1 MPLQGIVSYPG
12 ILQWESFSLTDI
24 SGISPSTAIMDV
36 YPQDEIPD
44 AEGDLVI
51 TYGDV
56 TIRFK
61 DCKIDSAN
69 YVRGSGGKIIQV
81 SFFDERWRWQFYD
94 ISGRYNFKFV
104 KAFYPQDDA
113 QFFGQAAVGLVDT
126 NHEKTPQQLAILCVE
141 AMGYAASDWDVSA
154 LPNDARPEV
163 NWVAANPAQ
172 ELSRLCD
179 SLGCRIVPV
188 RSSGKWRIVTTGN
201 GLELPENYPYEDP
214 SNGIDPAEIP
224 DWIKIVTGPILYEAR
239 IQLSPVGKDVDGR
252 WKALKDL
259 SYAVVPADN
268 PADLTKLTGTNSNPF
283 LYCDPQF
290 STISRTRVRQTDN
303 SLIAPIEL
311 AQQTVYRAFAMT
323 EVPDDHDTNDEGKST
338 IRIPGLEGGANIR
351 QIVLTDKLVRPYI
364 DPSDNTVHYLP
375 AFVEGSFWNKFR
387 NATDNYPLGTR
398 IDRPS
403 PNFGDG
409 FDQVVTFSMSVD
421 EDSRYSLITFSEQ
434 MRRSIQALSPPGSRG
449 PRTMATYITANPR
462 LFYHAAVHI
471 RDPETWALN
480 RHTISLWVGYGPEP
494 DGESPDDIG
503 AVTKTVI
510 KEDIQPFYRGVY
522 SASGALVKTIDN
534 LETVERQAEYYINS
548 LIPTFETK
556 ANSTRTYVGIFGI
569 NLDGQIQQVTYKIDK
584 GGASTVAST
593 NTEHNWQI
601 PSYDQRRQRDARKNP
616 ENRASVAK
624 ELEITLRQGGY
635 LPQ

>member
-12 ILQWESFSLTDI
+12 IHQWESFSLTDI

-36 YPQDEIPD
+36 YPQDEIPA

-56 TIRFK
+56 TLTFK

-81 SFFDERWRWQFYD
+81 AFFDERWRWQFYD

-104 KAFYPQDDA
+104 KAFYPQTDA
-113 QFFGQAAVGLVDT
+113 QFFGQAAIGLVDT
-126 NHEKTPQQLAILCVE
+126 DHEKTPQELAILCIK
-141 AMGYAASDWDVSA
+141 AMGYSASAWDVSA

-172 ELSRLCD
+172 ELTRLCD

-188 RSSGKWRIVTTGN
+188 RSKGRWKIVSAGE
-201 GLELPENYPYEDP
+201 GRELPENYPYEDP

-224 DWIKIVTGPILYEAR
+224 NWIKIVTGPILYESR
-239 IQLSPVGKDVDGR
+239 IELSAVGKDVDGR

-259 SYAVVPADN
+259 SYSVVPARN
-268 PADLTKLTGTNSNPF
+268 PSDLTKLTGTDKNPF

-290 STISRTRVRQTDN
+290 SNISRKRVRQTDN

-311 AQQTVYRAFAMT
+311 ATQTVFRAFAMT
-323 EVPDDHDTNDEGKST
+323 EKPANHDTNDRGEPT
-338 IRIPGLEGGANIR
+338 IRIPGLEGGADVR

-364 DPSDNTVHYLP
+364 DPDDNTVHYLP
-375 AFVEGSFWNKFR
+375 AFVEGTFWNNFR
-387 NATDNYPLGTR
+387 NALDNYPLGTR

-403 PNFGDG
+403 ANYGDG
-409 FDQVVTFSMSVD
+409 LDDVVTFSLSLD
-421 EDSRYSLITFSEQ
+421 EDSRYSMITFSQQ
-434 MRRSIQALSPPGSRG
+434 MLYSIEAPPPPGTSG
-449 PRTMATYITANPR
+449 SNIAYVTALPR

-471 RDPETWALN
+471 REPKTWAVK
-480 RHTISLWVGYGPEP
+480 RYTIARWVGNGPKP
-494 DGESPDDIG
+494 KGASPDDIG
-503 AVTKTVI
+503 AVSKTVI

-522 SASGALVKTIDN
+522 SLSGELVDTINNID
-534 LETVERQAEYYINS
+534 TVRRQAEYYINS

-569 NLDGQIQQVTYKIDK
+569 DLDGQIQQVTYKIDK
-584 GGASTVAST
+584 GGASTIASA

-601 PSYDQRRQRDARKNP
+601 PTYDQRRQRDARKNP